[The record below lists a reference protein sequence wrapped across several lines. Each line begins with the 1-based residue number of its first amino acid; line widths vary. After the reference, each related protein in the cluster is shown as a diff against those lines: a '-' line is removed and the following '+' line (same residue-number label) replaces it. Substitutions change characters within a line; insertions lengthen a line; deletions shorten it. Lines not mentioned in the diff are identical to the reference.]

1 MKAVSKNQLIF
12 IRDTLLET
20 KETKE
25 PALDL
30 EECLEMVEQLV
41 ESEEDINLEA
51 LLNYNATIEAEIKEL
66 EKIYDET
73 A

>member
-20 KETKE
+20 QETKE

-30 EECLEMVEQLV
+30 EECLEMVLELI
-41 ESEEDINLEA
+41 ESDDDINLED
-51 LLNYNATIEAEIKEL
+51 LLRYNETVNLEI
-66 EKIYDET
+66 DEVIHEQT